1 MRESLDRIALLFCR
15 LIFVATALGMGVSLH
30 AQPMAFRHFDGRDG
44 LPQSQ
49 VRALLEDRR
58 GFLWVG
64 TQGGVARLGAS
75 GFKNFGLAQGLGIGQ
90 VTALLED
97 REGGIWVAQ
106 VDSSLARIRGSQV
119 QTFGPADGLPAMNSY
134 CLAEED
140 SGAVLVGTRGGL
152 RRWNGSVFQP
162 VDLSTWPNEPIYG
175 IAKAKGGFWLSTR
188 KGRVGFWDGRHLKEE
203 LLPKEVA
210 KREVWKI
217 AMDPKG
223 RPCALT
229 RPSLFRKEEGVW
241 MPIPLKGYDGIP
253 KLQDFNF
260 ERDGSLVVGL
270 GDDGLWTESLNGA
283 SRWWTAKDGLPEE
296 HINLAFRDH
305 QGILW
310 VGTDGDGLYALVVP
324 GLRAI
329 RAQAPFELGA
339 VLAIEPLAGVGT
351 FLGTSRGLYLWVE
364 GKGLTARWTIKDGL
378 PSNEIWSLHPDGSGG
393 LWLGSAKGMG
403 RWVKGRVQPGKML
416 GDARVFQVLDWHGLN
431 MVGTDRGLVAMD
443 LSGHVKQ
450 TFEMPKETGVNDA
463 YVLAKD
469 GESVLVGCSKGL
481 YRFDGQRLERAFPST
496 PFDNLSVL
504 ALYRDE
510 KGSLLVGTVQG
521 LYKQEAERW
530 TRIGIEE
537 GLPDA
542 SIYFVGDGGQ
552 GRIAIGHGKGVT
564 LVGGDG
570 HMLHLNQALGLLSDE
585 TNQGSVRL
593 DERGRLWFG
602 MMNGVCILDT
612 REPLR
617 LPEMPSPQVL
627 EVSWPGGR
635 IHLPAHVEVPPRR
648 DFIEFNFEMGMPIST
663 HPPIYEVQLEGLSAE
678 WQRISEGNSVRYERL
693 SAGSYSFRMRAS
705 QDGAHWIEG
714 PAVSLT
720 VRPTWMEHP
729 LGRTAMILVVLAV
742 VGLFIQWRTLRLRK
756 IAKILEFQ
764 VNERT
769 RSLNHRN
776 EELEAAND
784 QVKQILESKV
794 VFTRMV
800 VHDLRSPI
808 TTINLL
814 ADLMGTEA
822 QDRGETPPPQLEII
836 AKEAERL
843 DGLLR
848 RLLDQSRS
856 EAVDQTLHMVRTDLH
871 ELLEGMEDVLRL
883 KAEWVGLHFVW
894 EVQPLEGQV
903 LADSLAVQQVL
914 LNLFGN
920 ALKVTAPGGSVGVRS
935 NLKGERWVLEIWDTG
950 RGFDAGELERLFQP
964 FTQVEI
970 SDIGKG
976 WGLGLSIV
984 KTLVDAHGA
993 TISVESKPGHGATFR
1008 IAFVLLATPETTPV

>member
-1 MRESLDRIALLFCR
+1 MRESIERIALMSCR
-15 LIFVATALGMGVSLH
+15 LICLAVVLVMGWALH

-75 GFKNFGLAQGLGIGQ
+75 GFKNFGLAQGLGVGQ

-97 REGGIWVAQ
+97 REGAIWVAQ
-106 VDSSLARIRGSQV
+106 VDASLARIRGSQV

-152 RRWNGSVFQP
+152 RRWNGTGFQT
-162 VDLSTWPNEPIYG
+162 VALGAWPNEPIYG
-175 IAKAKGGFWLSTR
+175 IAKTKGGFWLSTR
-188 KGRVGFWDGRHLKEE
+188 KGRVGFWDGHHLKEE
-203 LLPKEVA
+203 SLPKEVA
-210 KREVWKI
+210 DREVWKI
-217 AMDPKG
+217 LMDVQG
-223 RPCALT
+223 RPWVLT
-229 RPSLFRKEEGVW
+229 RPGLFRKEAGRWV
-241 MPIPLKGYDGIP
+241 PVPLKGYNGIP

-270 GDDGLWTESLNGA
+270 GDDGFWTGSPDG
-283 SRWWTAKDGLPEE
+283 STRWWTAQDGLPEE
-296 HINLAFRDH
+296 HINLAFRDR

-310 VGTDGDGLYALVVP
+310 VGTDGDGLYALAVP
-324 GLRAI
+324 GLHAI

-339 VLAIEPLAGVGT
+339 VLAIEPLPGVGT

-364 GKGLTARWTIKDGL
+364 GKGLTARWTIKEGL
-378 PSNEIWSLHPDGSGG
+378 PSNEIWSLYPDGSGG
-393 LWLGSAKGMG
+393 LMLGSAKGMG
-403 RWVKGRVQPGKML
+403 RWAHGRVQPGKVL
-416 GDARVFQVLDWHGLN
+416 GDARVFQVLAWHGLN
-431 MVGTDRGLVAMD
+431 MVGTDRGLVEMD
-443 LSGHVKQ
+443 LSGQVKR
-450 TFEMPKETGVNDA
+450 TFEMPKGTGVNDA

-481 YRFDGQRLERAFPST
+481 FRFDGQRLVRAFSAT
-496 PFDNLSVL
+496 PFDDLSVL
-504 ALYRDE
+504 ALHRDAL
-510 KGSLLVGTVQG
+510 GSLWVGTVQG
-521 LYKQEAERW
+521 IYRHDADRW
-530 TRIGIEE
+530 TRIGLDE

-542 SIYFVGDGGQ
+542 NIYFIGDGGL
-552 GRIAIGHGKGVT
+552 GRIAVGHGKGVT
-564 LVGGDG
+564 LIAQDG
-570 HMLHLNQALGLLSDE
+570 SMIQLNQAVGLLSDE

-593 DERGRLWFG
+593 DAKGRLWFG

-612 REPLR
+612 WEPLR
-617 LPEMPSPQVL
+617 LPAILPPRVL
-627 EVSWPGGR
+627 EASWPGGR
-635 IHLPAHVEVPPRR
+635 AYLPAQIELPPRR
-648 DFIEFNFEMGMPIST
+648 HFIEFNFELGMPIAN
-663 HPPIYEVQLEGLSAE
+663 HPPFYEVLLEGLSNE
-678 WQRISEGNSVRYERL
+678 WQRISEGNTVRYERL
-693 SAGSYSFRMRAS
+693 PAGSFRFRARAS
-705 QDGAHWIEG
+705 QDGRHWTEG
-714 PAVSLT
+714 PPIPLK
-720 VRPTWMEHP
+720 VRPTWLEHP
-729 LGRTAMILVVLAV
+729 LGRAALALLGLALVIA
-742 VGLFIQWRTLRLRK
+742 FIQWRTLRLRK
-756 IAKILEFQ
+756 VAKTLEFQ

-769 RSLNHRN
+769 RSLNQRN
-776 EELEAAND
+776 EELEAANE

-800 VHDLRSPI
+800 VHDLRSPV

-814 ADLMGTEA
+814 AEQMGIEA
-822 QDRGETPPPQLEII
+822 EDRGEKPPGQLEII
-836 AKEAERL
+836 AKEVQRL

-871 ELLEGMEDVLRL
+871 QLLEGMDDVLRL
-883 KAEWVGLHFVW
+883 KAEWAGLHFLW
-894 EVQPLEGQV
+894 EVEPIKGQV
-903 LADSLAVQQVL
+903 LADALAVQQVL

-935 NLKGERWVLEIWDTG
+935 SLKGERWVMEIWDTG

-984 KTLVDAHGA
+984 KNLVDAHGA
-993 TISVESKPGHGATFR
+993 TITVESKPGHGATFR
-1008 IAFVLLATPETTPV
+1008 ISFVLLT

>member
-1 MRESLDRIALLFCR
+1 MFAILYRRASLFRC
-15 LIFVATALGMGVSLH
+15 LILTAAVLGMGWRLN
-30 AQPMAFRHFDGRDG
+30 AQPFAFRHFDGRDG

-75 GFKNFGLAQGLGIGQ
+75 GFKNFGLAQGLGVGA

-97 REGGIWVAQ
+97 REGAIWVAQ
-106 VDSSLARIRGSQV
+106 VDASLARIRGSQV
-119 QTFGPADGLPAMNSY
+119 QTFGPAEGLPVMNSY

-140 SGAVLVGTRGGL
+140 TGAVLVGTRGGL
-152 RRWNGSVFQP
+152 RRWNGNIFEV
-162 VDLSTWPNEPIYG
+162 VELGAWPNEPIYG

-188 KGRVGFWDGRHLKEE
+188 KGRVGFWNGHRLKEE
-203 LLPKEVA
+203 NLPKEVA
-210 KREVWKI
+210 DREVWKI

-223 RPCALT
+223 NPWVLT
-229 RPSLFRKEEGVW
+229 RPSLFKKEQDAWLPV
-241 MPIPLKGYDGIP
+241 PLKGYDGNP

-270 GDDGLWTESLNGA
+270 GDDGLWTESPSGA
-283 SRWWTAKDGLPEE
+283 SRWWTAQDGLPEE
-296 HINLAFRDH
+296 HINLGFRDH

-310 VGTDGDGLYALVVP
+310 VGTDGDGLYALAIP
-324 GLRAI
+324 GLHAI

-339 VLAIEPLAGVGT
+339 VLAIEPLPGVGT

-364 GKGLTARWTIKDGL
+364 GKGLTARWTTKEGL
-378 PSNEIWSLHPDGSGG
+378 PSNEIWSLHPDGRGG

-403 RWVKGRVQPGKML
+403 RWVKGRVQTGKVL
-416 GDARVFQVLDWHGLN
+416 GDARVFQVLDWHGLYL
-431 MVGTDRGLVAMD
+431 VGTDRGLMALD
-443 LSGHVKQ
+443 GSGVVKQ

-469 GESVLVGCSKGL
+469 GENVLAGCSKGL
-481 YRFDGQRLERAFPST
+481 YRFDGQRLVRAFAST

-504 ALYRDE
+504 ALHRDE
-510 KGSLLVGTVQG
+510 RGALLVGTVQG
-521 LYKQEAERW
+521 LYKHEAEHW
-530 TRIGIEE
+530 SRIGIEE

-564 LVGGDG
+564 LMKSDG
-570 HMLHLNQALGLLSDE
+570 QMFHLNQAIGLLSDE
-585 TNQGSVRL
+585 TNQGSLRL
-593 DERGRLWFG
+593 DDKGRLWFG

-612 REPLR
+612 REPLL
-617 LPEMPSPQVL
+617 LPDMPSPQVL
-627 EVSWPGGR
+627 EVAWPGSHS
-635 IHLPAHVEVPPRR
+635 HLPTHLELPPRQ
-648 DFIEFNFEMGMPIST
+648 DFIEFNFEMGLPISN
-663 HPPIYEVQLEGLSAE
+663 HAPIYEVHLEGLSAQ
-678 WQRISEGNSVRYERL
+678 WQRINEGNSIRYERL
-693 SAGSYSFRMRAS
+693 PAGSYRFRLRAS
-705 QDGAHWIEG
+705 QDGVHWLEG
-714 PAVSLT
+714 PAVSLK

-729 LGRTAMILVVLAV
+729 LGRAAMVLLGLAV
-742 VGLFIQWRTLRLRK
+742 VGLFIQWWTLRLRK
-756 IAKILEFQ
+756 VAKILEFQ
-764 VNERT
+764 VGERT
-769 RSLNHRN
+769 RSLNQRN
-776 EELEAAND
+776 QDLEDANE

-814 ADLMGTEA
+814 ADQMGIEA
-822 QDRGETPPPQLEII
+822 EDRGETPPAQLEII

-843 DGLLR
+843 DGLLK

-856 EAVDQTLHMVRTDLH
+856 EAVDQTLHMVRTDLQQ
-871 ELLEGMEDVLRL
+871 LLEGMEDVLRL
-883 KAEWVGLHFVW
+883 KAEWAGLHFSW
-894 EVQPLEGQV
+894 EVEAFKGQV
-903 LADSLAVQQVL
+903 LADALAVQQVL
-914 LNLFGN
+914 LNLVGN
-920 ALKVTAPGGSVGVRS
+920 ALKVTEPGGSVGVRTS
-935 NLKGERWVLEIWDTG
+935 LKSGRWVLEIWDTG

-970 SDIGKG
+970 GDIGRG

-984 KTLVDAHGA
+984 KSLVDAHGA
-993 TISVESKPGHGATFR
+993 TITVESKPGYGATFR
-1008 IAFVLLATPETTPV
+1008 IAFVLLTNPA